1 MLLGLLSYT
10 NAAAQTVNFS
20 ISVPSKEGCSPL
32 SVNFTDISTG
42 GTAATR
48 TWDLG
53 NGVVIPNGLATV
65 GANYLTAQIY
75 TVTLTVTFTNG
86 VTLSKS
92 DYVTV
97 HPKPVA
103 NFTSVD
109 LIGCATHTANFTST
123 STTATGSITNWQWD
137 FGAGGLSG
145 AFPNPSFPYTNPGNY
160 QVSLIV
166 KNNWG
171 CTSDALTRPQYIKVF
186 SKPTASFTATPYFS
200 CNNSFTANFTNTTT
214 GGDPANNTYEWDFG
228 DGSPAE
234 FTKDVT
240 HLYSGVGNYIA
251 KLTVRLGNNCV
262 STSTQTIYVGKPT
275 PAFGTFPNEVC
286 VNTPTTFTGTGTANT
301 YYLKW
306 IFSDN
311 GQQHFYSPIS
321 HTFTTPGTFEVQLIA
336 YTYPGCN
343 DTVKRNIIVKP
354 GPVIDF
360 TPDIPSSACKPHTVT
375 FTNNTVGNDLKFAW
389 NYGDGSPVDTINGQ
403 GPAVHTYPN
412 FGTFSVTVYAKD
424 TSVGGGCFAYKTFN
438 YVRIY
443 QPSVTLNVLP
453 PNGCKPLPVNFTAT
467 VNNPS
472 GVPVTSY
479 IWNFGEGLPVT
490 TTVPNTFHLYNN
502 AGTFP
507 ATVTIVMPGG
517 CSYVSPIKTVN
528 VITLCDDDGGGG
540 GGGGGGFII
549 GKTCADKYTI
559 TFTDTVSNNTVV
571 SWDFGDGSPILNT
584 GVLNPVSH
592 TYTPPQKVYVVTVT
606 RQHNTTGVITS
617 SQKRIIIIDEKADFI
632 PNLFDICKDKNVL
645 FKTIGIDSSLI
656 KKYTWDF
663 GDGTPRQ
670 VINNAAYYA
679 TYGIYLNGN
688 TNHTYTTNGTYFV
701 KLIIEDKLGCKDSL
715 AYPVPIK
722 VAGPVAL
729 FKIDPLTSCASPL
742 LTTISDTSKQ
752 NGSTPI
758 TEWQW
763 NFGDATPLQTN
774 TDSLPFTHS
783 YTGNNYVNFY
793 TVTLKIKDAIGC
805 EATLSKPSYVK
816 IYKPKADFFSYN
828 TLQCKNYSIFLYN
841 YSNAYNATYKWY
853 YGDGTS
859 SVGFYGSHTYANDGE
874 YDIKLVVTDENG
886 CKDST
891 TKTSYIKLVK
901 PKANFKINDTLQC
914 APASI
919 TFADSSK
926 YATSYIWDFGDGG
939 TGSTSPTPAP
949 HIYGTPGFY
958 NVKLKIAGVSGCID
972 SITKTIRVRGP
983 IGNLTV
989 GGNQGC
995 RPYNLPLKVTGSF
1008 IDTYAWDYGD
1018 GTPVNANTKDS
1029 AVNHAYNYAGKYL
1042 PNIVLTSPEGCPYT
1056 LKVTDTVFV
1065 DSLKTKFTIDQNVF
1079 CQVGASNTV
1088 TFTNQSVVPSFSNI
1102 TYNYWSWGDGNSEVN
1117 TNGTVTH
1124 TYNGYGT
1131 FNVYLATK
1139 SKYGCVDTMKIF
1151 PAITINAKPQP
1162 AIAGNT
1168 VYCLSPNSKLQF
1180 TGSVISPD
1188 PIAKHKWM
1196 IDADSVANTSN
1207 LNIDYRVPGTHTLK
1221 YTVTT
1226 DKDCTDFITKIFTVD
1241 SVVSNFNASPVQFC
1255 GPKLVTFTNQSSSAS
1270 PLQNFI
1276 WTYDDGAIET
1286 ANLNPQHLYNN
1297 TRAYTAKLFLQTQN
1311 GCKDSLEKIIVIDS
1325 VPKAVIT
1332 GDNLKCKPDNYLY
1345 TSNNVITLDNISNYQ
1360 WKVDGNIVTGN
1371 ANLNYSFTAGSHTI
1385 NLKVQTTKGCE
1396 DEIAKTIII
1405 DSVKAAYTVLPPKIC
1420 GDNGTVQ
1427 FTNTG
1432 GGKFAITN
1440 YYWNFDDGQTELVL
1454 PSPSHTYNQPGEYN
1468 VFFKLTSVNGC
1479 ADSLLINK
1487 AVSIYR
1493 KPAPVINGDDLQ
1505 CKTGIKTYTASD
1517 LNNTAVSIYKWKV
1530 NGADVTTAT
1539 GSQLN
1544 YNFSPAGT
1552 YTIKLELSNVN
1563 DCNDAVERII
1573 KVDSLY
1579 TNFAVDKPQI
1589 CGNNGTVKFTNNAF
1603 AAFGITNYYWD
1614 FGDNT
1619 SSTDPNPVHN
1629 YNTTGEFTVKL
1640 LIISANGCKD
1650 SITLQKAVNIYS
1662 KPIVNISGNNLHCS
1676 PGTFTY
1682 NSNINTVNTIGTY
1695 KWELNNSVIASTAS
1709 INYAFTAG
1717 TQNLTFIAVT
1727 DKGCSDTSYKQ
1738 IKIDSLVAAFNI
1750 PVSNK
1755 CGVPAVINFNELSFA
1770 QFGILNYT
1778 WNFGN
1783 GNTAN
1788 NNLPNPTSTYNASG
1802 TFPVNLKITSTTG
1815 CDKTSAQNS
1824 SVVIYDKPTVGINS
1838 ITTACANTTINFDG
1852 TIISQDEVISKEW
1865 KVNNVSAGTG
1875 NDLSYLFLTAN
1886 TYNITFTVKTKYGCD
1901 ETKNTVVTINPL
1913 PVPNAAPNATIC
1925 LGSTVQLNAATGT
1938 TYSWSPAATLI
1949 NASSS
1954 SPVAKPAATTKYYV
1968 LVTNNF
1974 DCKKTD
1980 SVLITVDKPVNL
1992 NPSPDVVICEN
2003 GRTQLNATGNA
2014 ARYSWAPATG
2024 LNNPAIPNP
2033 VATPAI
2039 TTRYQ
2044 VIGYSSNVCKN
2055 DTGYVVVK
2063 IDPTPTVNAGP
2074 DITVS
2079 AGTTVQL
2086 NALGSST
2093 VTSYTWAPSLNL
2105 TCTSCPNP
2113 AFVADKTT
2121 EFIVTAST
2129 QYGCLSSDNIT
2140 VIVLCNKGAV
2150 YIANAFTPNGDG
2162 KNDRFGISGYGIA
2175 KVKRFTVFNRY
2186 GQVVFERKDFT
2197 PVINDITNSWD
2208 GRVKGQEVTTTT
2220 SFVYVAEVQCN
2231 EGNTFVLKNSVI
2243 VIR

>member
-1 MLLGLLSYT
+1 LQNFTTKFLLPVFILLGLLSYT
-10 NAAAQTVNFS
+10 NTAAQTVNFS

-42 GTAATR
+42 GTVATR

-53 NGVVIPNGLATV
+53 NGVVIPNGLVTV
-65 GANYLTAQIY
+65 GANYLTAQKYYI
-75 TVTLTVTFTNG
+75 TLTATFTNG
-86 VTLSKS
+86 ATLTKLDS
-92 DYVTV
+92 VIV

-103 NFTSVD
+103 GFTSLD

-123 STTATGSITNWQWD
+123 SSTATGSITNWQWD

-171 CTSDALTRPQYIKVF
+171 CTSDALTKPQYIKVF
-186 SKPTASFTATPYFS
+186 SKPTAAFTATPYFS
-200 CNNSFTANFTNTTT
+200 CNNSFTVNFSNTTT

-228 DGSPAE
+228 DGSPLE

-240 HLYSGVGNYIA
+240 HLYSGVGNYPA

-262 STSTQTIYVGKPT
+262 STYTQTIYVGKPA
-275 PAFGTFPNEVC
+275 PAFGIFPNEVC
-286 VNTPTTFTGTGTANT
+286 VNTPITFTGTGTSNT

-311 GQQHFYSPIS
+311 GQQHYYSPIS
-321 HTFTTPGTFEVQLIA
+321 HTFATPGIFEVQLIA
-336 YTYPGCN
+336 YNYPGCN
-343 DTVKRNIIVKP
+343 DTVKRSIIVKP

-360 TPDIPSSACKPHTVT
+360 VPDIPNSACKPHTVT
-375 FTNNTVGNDLKFAW
+375 FTNNTVGTHLKFAW
-389 NYGDGSPVDTINGQ
+389 NYGDGSPTDTINGQ
-403 GPAVHTYPN
+403 GAAIHTYPN
-412 FGTFSVTVYAKD
+412 FGTFPVTVYAKD

-479 IWNFGEGLPVT
+479 IWDFGEGAPLT
-490 TTVPNTFHLYNN
+490 TTGPNAFHLYSN
-502 AGTFP
+502 AGTFT
-507 ATVTIVMPGG
+507 ATVTIVMQGG
-517 CSYVSPIKTVN
+517 CSYTSLIKTVN
-528 VITLCDDDGGGG
+528 VVTLCDDDGGGGG

-559 TFTDTVSNNTVV
+559 SFTDTVSNSTTL
-571 SWDFGDGSPILNT
+571 SWDFGDGTPILNT
-584 GVLNPVSH
+584 GILNPVTH

-606 RQHNTTGVITS
+606 RQDNFTGVITS
-617 SQKRIIIIDEKADFI
+617 SQKRIIIIDEKANFI
-632 PNLFDICKDKNVL
+632 PNLFDICKDKNVF

-663 GDGTPRQ
+663 GDATPRL
-670 VINNAAYYA
+670 VLNNAAYYA

-688 TNHTYTTNGTYFV
+688 TNHTYTSNGTYFV

-715 AYPVPIK
+715 EYPVPIK

-729 FKIDPLTSCASPL
+729 FKVGPLTSCASPL

-763 NFGDATPLQTN
+763 NFGDGSGLQTN

-783 YTGNNYVNFY
+783 YTGNNYYNFY

-805 EATLSKPSYVK
+805 TATVSKPNYVK

-828 TLQCKNYSIFLYN
+828 TLQCKNYNIFLYN

-859 SVGFYGSHTYANDGE
+859 SVGFYGSHTYAADGE

-901 PKANFKINDTLQC
+901 PKADFKINDTLQC

-926 YATSYIWDFGDGG
+926 YATSYIWDFGDGS

-958 NVKLKIAGVSGCID
+958 NVKLKIVGVSGCID

-995 RPYNLPLKVTGSF
+995 RPYNLSLKVTGSF

-1029 AVNHAYNYAGKYL
+1029 VVNHAYNYAGKYL

-1065 DSLKTKFTIDQNVF
+1065 DSLKTKFTVDQNVF
-1079 CQVGASNTV
+1079 CQVGATNTV
-1088 TFTNQSVVPSFSNI
+1088 TFTNQSVVPTFSNI
-1102 TYNYWSWGDGNSEVN
+1102 TYNYWNWGDGNSEIN
-1117 TNGTVTH
+1117 ANGTVTH

-1139 SKYGCVDTMKIF
+1139 SKYGCVDTMKVF

-1162 AIAGNT
+1162 AITGNA
-1168 VYCLSPNSKLQF
+1168 VYCLSSNSTLQF

-1196 IDADSVANTSN
+1196 IDADSVANTTN

-1226 DKDCTDFITKIFTVD
+1226 DKDCTDFVTKTFTID

-1255 GPKLVTFTNQSSSAS
+1255 GPKLVTFTNQSTSAS
-1270 PLQNFI
+1270 PLQNFT
-1276 WTYDDGAIET
+1276 WTYDDGATET
-1286 ANLNPQHLYNN
+1286 TNLNPLHLYNN
-1297 TRAYTAKLFLQTQN
+1297 TGAYTARLFLQTQN

-1325 VPKAVIT
+1325 IPKAVIT
-1332 GDNLKCKPDNYLY
+1332 GDNLKCKPGNYLY

-1360 WKVDGNIVTGN
+1360 WKVDGGTITGN
-1371 ANLNYSFTAGSHTI
+1371 PGLNYNFTAGSHTI
-1385 NLKVQTTKGCE
+1385 SLKVQTTKGCE
-1396 DEIAKTIII
+1396 DETVKTIIV
-1405 DSVKAAYTVLPPKIC
+1405 DSVNATYTVLPPKIC

-1432 GGKFAITN
+1432 GGKYPIAN
-1440 YYWNFDDGQTELVL
+1440 YFWNFDDGQTELVL
-1454 PSPSHTYNQPGEYN
+1454 PNPSHTYNQPGEYN

-1479 ADSLLINK
+1479 SDSLLINK

-1493 KPAPVINGDDLQ
+1493 KPAPVINGDAIQ

-1517 LNNTAVSIYKWKV
+1517 VNNTAVNIYKWKV
-1530 NGADVTTAT
+1530 NSVDVTTAT
-1539 GSQLN
+1539 GNQLN

-1552 YTIKLELSNVN
+1552 YTIKLELNNVN

-1579 TNFAVDKPQI
+1579 TNFAVDKSQI
-1589 CGNNGTVKFTNNAF
+1589 CGNNGTVKFTNSAF

-1619 SSTDPNPVHN
+1619 YSTDPNPVHT
-1629 YNTTGEFTVKL
+1629 YATTGEFDVKL
-1640 LIISANGCKD
+1640 IITSATGCKD
-1650 SITLQKAVNIYS
+1650 SITLPKAVSIYS
-1662 KPIVNISGNNLHCS
+1662 KP
-1676 PGTFTY
+1676 
-1682 NSNINTVNTIGTY
+1682 
-1695 KWELNNSVIASTAS
+1695 A
-1709 INYAFTAG
+1709 
-1717 TQNLTFIAVT
+1717 
-1727 DKGCSDTSYKQ
+1727 
-1738 IKIDSLVAAFNI
+1738 
-1750 PVSNK
+1750 
-1755 CGVPAVINFNELSFA
+1755 
-1770 QFGILNYT
+1770 
-1778 WNFGN
+1778 
-1783 GNTAN
+1783 
-1788 NNLPNPTSTYNASG
+1788 
-1802 TFPVNLKITSTTG
+1802 
-1815 CDKTSAQNS
+1815 
-1824 SVVIYDKPTVGINS
+1824 VGINS
-1838 ITTACANTTINFDG
+1838 ITKACAGTTIDFTG
-1852 TIISQDEVISKEW
+1852 SFISQDEVISKEW
-1865 KVNNVSAGTG
+1865 KVNNVSAGT
-1875 NDLSYLFLTAN
+1875 NKDLSYLFLNAN
-1886 TYNITFTVKTKYGCD
+1886 TYNVTFNVKTRYGCD
-1901 ETKNTVVTINPL
+1901 ETKNTIVTINPL

-1938 TYSWSPAATLI
+1938 TYNWSPAATLI
-1949 NASSS
+1949 NANAYN
-1954 SPVAKPAATTKYYV
+1954 PVAKPVTTTKYYV
-1968 LVTNNF
+1968 LVTNSF
-1974 DCKKTD
+1974 GCKKTD
-1980 SVLITVDKPVNL
+1980 SVLIQVDKPVNL
-1992 NPSPDVVICEN
+1992 KSPPDITICEN
-2003 GRTQLNATGNA
+2003 AGIQLKATGNTNNFV
-2014 ARYSWAPATG
+2014 WTPATG
-2024 LNNPAIPNP
+2024 LNNPGIYNP
-2033 VATPAI
+2033 FAKPVS
-2039 TTRYQ
+2039 TTKYQ
-2044 VIGYSSNVCKN
+2044 VVGYSNTICKN
-2055 DTGYVVVK
+2055 DTGYVTVA

-2074 DITVS
+2074 DVTALS
-2079 AGTTVQL
+2079 GTDVQL
-2086 NALGSST
+2086 NAVGSST
-2093 VTSYTWAPSLNL
+2093 VTNYTWSPSLNL
-2105 TCTSCPNP
+2105 KCTTCPNP
-2113 AFVADKTT
+2113 KFVADKTT
-2121 EFIVTAST
+2121 EFIVTATT
-2129 QYGCLSSDNIT
+2129 QYGCLNTDRIT
-2140 VIVLCNKGAV
+2140 VFVLCNKGAV
-2150 YIANAFTPNGDG
+2150 YIPNAFTPNGDT
-2162 KNDRFGISGYGIA
+2162 KNNRFGISGYGIG

-2186 GQVVFERKDFT
+2186 GQVIFERKDFI
-2197 PVINDITNSWD
+2197 PVTNDITNSWD
-2208 GRVKGQEVTTTT
+2208 GKVKDQEILVTT
-2220 SFVYVAEVQCN
+2220 SFVYIAEVQC
-2231 EGNTFVLKNSVI
+2231 EGGATFMLKNSVI
-2243 VIR
+2243 LIR

>member
-1 MLLGLLSYT
+1 LQNFTKKFLQIVFILFGLLSHVNIT
-10 NAAAQTVNFS
+10 AQTVNFS

-42 GTAATR
+42 GTVATR

-53 NGVVIPNGLATV
+53 NGVVIPNGLVTV

-75 TVTLTVTFTNG
+75 TVTLNVTFTNG

-92 DYVTV
+92 DYITV

-103 NFTSVD
+103 NFTSLD
-109 LIGCATHTANFTST
+109 LIGCATHNANFIST
-123 STTATGSITNWQWD
+123 ATTATGSITNWQWD

-145 AFPNPSFPYTNPGNY
+145 NFSNPIFPYTNPGNY

-171 CTSDALTRPQYIKVF
+171 CTSDALTKPQYIKVF
-186 SKPTASFTATPYFS
+186 SKPTASFTAIPNFN

-262 STSTQTIYVGKPT
+262 STTTQTIYVGKPT

-286 VNTPTTFTGTGTANT
+286 VNTPVTFTGTGTVNT
-301 YYLKW
+301 NYLKW

-311 GQQHFYSPIS
+311 GQQHYYSPIT
-321 HTFTTPGTFEVQLIA
+321 HTFTNPGTFEVQLIA
-336 YTYPGCN
+336 YNYPGCN

-354 GPVIDF
+354 GPVINF
-360 TPDIPSSACKPHTVT
+360 TPDIPNSACKPHTVT
-375 FTNNTVGNDLKFAW
+375 FTNNTIGNDLKFAW

-412 FGTFSVTVYAKD
+412 FGTFTVTVYAKD

-467 VNNPS
+467 VNNPYS
-472 GVPVTSY
+472 VPITSY
-479 IWNFGEGLPVT
+479 IWDFGEGLPLT
-490 TTVPNTFHLYNN
+490 TTVPNAFHLYNN
-502 AGTFP
+502 AGTFTT
-507 ATVTIVMPGG
+507 TVTIVMQGG
-517 CSYVSPIKTVN
+517 CSYSSPIKTVN

-549 GKTCADKYTI
+549 GKTCANKYTI
-559 TFTDTVSNNTVV
+559 TFTDTVSNHTVI
-571 SWDFGDGSPILNT
+571 SWDFGDGTPILTT
-584 GVLNPVSH
+584 GVLNPVQH
-592 TYTPPQKVYVVTVT
+592 AYTPPQKVYVVTVT
-606 RQHNTTGVITS
+606 RQHNTTGIITN
-617 SQKRIIIIDEKADFI
+617 SQKRIIIIDEKANFT

-656 KKYTWDF
+656 KRYTWDF

-670 VINNAAYYA
+670 IINNAAYYA

-688 TNHTYTTNGTYFV
+688 SNHTYSANGTYFV

-715 AYPVPIK
+715 EYPVPIK

-729 FKIDPLTSCASPL
+729 FKMGPLTSCASPL
-742 LTTISDTSKQ
+742 LATITDTSKQ

-758 TEWQW
+758 TDWQW
-763 NFGDATPLQTN
+763 NFGDGSPLQTN

-783 YTGNNYVNFY
+783 YTGNNYYNFY

-805 EATLSKPSYVK
+805 ESVLSKPNYIK

-828 TLQCKNYSIFLYN
+828 TLQCKNYNVFLYN

-901 PKANFKINDTLQC
+901 PKADFKISDTLQC

-926 YATSYIWDFGDGG
+926 YATSYSWDFGDGG

-958 NVKLKIAGVSGCID
+958 NVKLKIVGISGCID

-995 RPYNLPLKVTGSF
+995 RPYNLSLKVTGSF

-1029 AVNHAYNYAGKYL
+1029 VVNHVYNYAGKYL

-1056 LKVTDTVFV
+1056 LKVVDTVFV
-1065 DSLKTKFTIDQNVF
+1065 DSLKTKFTVDQNVF
-1079 CQVGASNTV
+1079 CQSGATNTV

-1117 TNGTVTH
+1117 ANGLVTH

-1139 SKYGCVDTMKIF
+1139 SKYGCIDTMRIF
-1151 PAITINAKPQP
+1151 PAVTINAKPQP
-1162 AIAGNT
+1162 AITGNS
-1168 VYCLSPNSKLQF
+1168 VYCLTPNSKLQF

-1196 IDADSVANTSN
+1196 IDADSVANTAN
-1207 LNIDYRVPGTHTLK
+1207 LDINYRVPGTHTLK
-1221 YTVTT
+1221 YMVTT
-1226 DKDCTDFITKIFTVD
+1226 DKNCTDFTTKTFTID
-1241 SVVSNFNASPVQFC
+1241 SVVSNFNATPVQFC
-1255 GPKLVTFTNQSSSAS
+1255 GPKLVTFTNQSASAS

-1276 WTYDDGAIET
+1276 WTYDDGAIEIV
-1286 ANLNPQHLYNN
+1286 NLNPQHLYNN
-1297 TRAYTAKLFLQTQN
+1297 TGTYKAKLFLQTQN
-1311 GCKDSLEKIIVIDS
+1311 GCKDSLEKVIVIDS
-1325 VPKAVIT
+1325 IPKAVIT

-1345 TSNNVITLDNISNYQ
+1345 ASNNVITLDNISNYE
-1360 WKVDGNIVTGN
+1360 WKVNGNTITNN
-1371 ANLNYSFTAGSHTI
+1371 ANLNYNFTAGSHTI
-1385 NLKVQTTKGCE
+1385 FLKVQTAKGCE
-1396 DEIAKTIII
+1396 DETTKTII
-1405 DSVKAAYTVLPPKIC
+1405 
-1420 GDNGTVQ
+1420 
-1427 FTNTG
+1427 
-1432 GGKFAITN
+1432 
-1440 YYWNFDDGQTELVL
+1440 
-1454 PSPSHTYNQPGEYN
+1454 
-1468 VFFKLTSVNGC
+1468 
-1479 ADSLLINK
+1479 
-1487 AVSIYR
+1487 
-1493 KPAPVINGDDLQ
+1493 
-1505 CKTGIKTYTASD
+1505 
-1517 LNNTAVSIYKWKV
+1517 
-1530 NGADVTTAT
+1530 
-1539 GSQLN
+1539 
-1544 YNFSPAGT
+1544 
-1552 YTIKLELSNVN
+1552 
-1563 DCNDAVERII
+1563 
-1573 KVDSLY
+1573 VDSLH

-1589 CGNNGTVKFTNNAF
+1589 CGNNGTVKFTNSAF

-1619 SSTDPNPVHN
+1619 YSADPNPVHT
-1629 YNTTGEFTVKL
+1629 YTTTGEFDVKL
-1640 LIISANGCKD
+1640 LITSANGCKD
-1650 SITLQKAVNIYS
+1650 SVTLAKAVKIYS
-1662 KPIVNISGNNLHCS
+1662 NPIVDISGNNLHCS
-1676 PGTFTY
+1676 PGTFIY
-1682 NSNINTVNTIGTY
+1682 NSNINTVNTISSY
-1695 KWELNNSVIASTAS
+1695 KWELNNNVIASTAN

-1717 TQNLTFIAVT
+1717 TQNLTFIAIS
-1727 DKGCSDTSYKQ
+1727 DKGCSDTSYKT
-1738 IKIDSLVAAFNI
+1738 IRVDSLVAAFNI
-1750 PVSNK
+1750 PITNK
-1755 CGVPAVINFNELSFA
+1755 CGLPAAINFNEQAYA
-1770 QFGILNYT
+1770 QFGISNFI
-1778 WNFGN
+1778 WDFGN
-1783 GNTAN
+1783 GSTVN
-1788 NNLPNPTSTYNASG
+1788 NNQPNPSTVYNTSG
-1802 TFPVNLKITSTTG
+1802 TFPVALKIISNTG
-1815 CDKTSAQNS
+1815 CDKTSIQNS
-1824 SVVIYDKPTVGINS
+1824 NVIIYDKPIVAINS
-1838 ITTACANTTINFDG
+1838 ITNACANTTINFAG
-1852 TIISQDEVISKEW
+1852 TIISQDEVISKDW
-1865 KVNNVSAGTG
+1865 KVNNVSVGTN

-1886 TYNITFTVKTKYGCD
+1886 TYNVTFTVKTKYGCD
-1901 ETKNTVVTINPL
+1901 ETKSTSVTINPL
-1913 PVPNAAPNATIC
+1913 PTPNAAPNATIC
-1925 LGSTVQLNAATGT
+1925 MGSTVQLTAATGT
-1938 TYSWSPAATLI
+1938 TYSWSPAATLV
-1949 NASSS
+1949 NANSS
-1954 SPVAKPAATTKYYV
+1954 SPIAKPAATTKYYV

-1992 NPSPDVVICEN
+1992 KPSPDVVICED
-2003 GRTQLNATGNA
+2003 GSTQLNATGNA
-2014 ARYSWAPATG
+2014 ARYIWTPATG

-2033 VATPAI
+2033 IATPSI
-2039 TTRYQ
+2039 TTKYQ
-2044 VIGYSSNVCKN
+2044 VVGYSSNVCKN
-2055 DTGYVVVK
+2055 DTGLVTVA

-2074 DITVS
+2074 DITVN
-2079 AGTTVQL
+2079 AGTTIQL

-2093 VTSYTWAPSLNL
+2093 VTNYTWSPAAPLN
-2105 TCTSCPNP
+2105 CTNCPNP
-2113 AFVADKTT
+2113 KFIADKTT
-2121 EFIVTAST
+2121 EFIVTAAT
-2129 QYGCLSSDNIT
+2129 QYGCLSSDRIT

-2162 KNDRFGISGYGIA
+2162 KNDHFGISGYGIA

-2186 GQVVFERKDFT
+2186 GQVVFDRKDFA
-2197 PVINDITNSWD
+2197 PVVNDIINSWD
-2208 GRVKGQEVTTTT
+2208 GKVKGQEVTTTT

-2243 VIR
+2243 IIR